1 MKPRLTPANIRARL
15 SLVAAALALMGTALV
30 VRAVDLQLLRSEF
43 YQQQGDARFVRDLPI
58 ASVRGMITDRNGEP
72 LAIST
77 PVESLWA
84 NPQELLQH
92 SERLPELAEALRTP
106 LPALTQRLE
115 DRAGREFVYL
125 RRQLNPDEAAAILDL
140 GIPGVASQR
149 EFRRYYPQGEV
160 MAHLLGYTNIDDQG
174 QEGLELAFNA
184 WLTGKAGS
192 KRVIRDRRGRIVENV
207 DLVRPAEPGK
217 DLTLSIDRRL
227 QHLAYR
233 ELRRTLNEHR
243 ARAGTVVVLDIPTGE
258 VLAMV
263 NQPSYNPNVR
273 EVHDAEARR
282 NRAMTDVLEPGSVIK
297 VLTIAA
303 ALETGRYTPETVI
316 PTSPGHMNLSRFQ
329 IRDVHNYGDVS
340 LTRLL
345 TKSSNV
351 ASAKIANDLS
361 REHMHDL
368 FQRFGLG
375 VTSGSGFP
383 GESAGSL
390 PEARRWGPVEKATI
404 AYGYGLSTTATQL
417 ARVYAVFGNEGR
429 MLPVSFIKGAQSTS
443 TAVIDP
449 SIARQ
454 VLTMLETVTGP
465 EGTATRANV
474 SGYRVA
480 GKTGTSRKASGG
492 GYQRR
497 YLSVFAGLV
506 PASAPRLAM
515 VVVIDDPQAGAY
527 YGGLVA
533 APLFQRVMEGGLRL
547 LDVTPDR
554 PEQWL
559 VGATPMPVPLPSTG
573 GLPPEA
579 EPVAEHFIDGVSP

>member
-15 SLVAAALALMGTALV
+15 SLVAGALALLGTALV
-30 VRAVDLQLLRSEF
+30 VRAVDLQLLRSDF

-92 SERLPELAEALRTP
+92 RERLQELADALNTP
-106 LPALTQRLE
+106 VAALTQRLE
-115 DRAGREFVYL
+115 DRSDREFVYL
-125 RRQLNPDEAAAILDL
+125 RRQLNPDEAAKVIDL

-149 EFRRYYPQGEV
+149 EFRRYYPLGEV

-174 QEGLELAFNA
+174 QEGLELAFNS
-184 WLTGKAGS
+184 WLTGTAGS

-217 DLTLSIDRRL
+217 DLVLSIDRRI
-227 QHLAYR
+227 QYLAYR
-233 ELRRTLNEHR
+233 ELKRTLAEHR
-243 ARAGTVVVLDIPTGE
+243 ARAGSVVVLDVPTGE

-263 NQPSYNPNVR
+263 NLPSFNSNVR
-273 EVHDAEARR
+273 EVHDAESRR

-297 VLTIAA
+297 VLTVAA

-316 PTSPGHMNLSRFQ
+316 PTSPGFMNLSRYQ
-329 IRDVHNYGDVS
+329 IRDIHNYGDVS

-351 ASAKIANDLS
+351 AAAKIAADLP
-361 REHMHDL
+361 REHLHDL
-368 FQRFGLG
+368 FQRFGMG
-375 VTSGSGFP
+375 ATTGSGFP

-390 PEARRWGPVEKATI
+390 PAASQWGPVEKATI
-404 AYGYGLSTTATQL
+404 AYGYGVSTTATQL
-417 ARVYAVFGNEGR
+417 ARIYAAFGNEGR
-429 MLPVSFIKGAQSTS
+429 MLPVSFIHGHQSAS

-454 VLTMLETVTGP
+454 VLGMLETVTGP

-506 PASAPRLAM
+506 PVSQPRFAM

-527 YGGLVA
+527 FGGLVA
-533 APLFQRVMEGGLRL
+533 APVFQRVMEGGLRL
-547 LDVTPDR
+547 LDVMPDNV
-554 PEQWL
+554 EQWTAGANPVAPSL
-559 VGATPMPVPLPSTG
+559 PVGN

-579 EPVAEHFIDGVSP
+579 EPVLEHITAGALQ

>member
-15 SLVAAALALMGTALV
+15 SVIAVALGLMGTALV

-43 YQQQGDARFVRDLPI
+43 YQEQGDARFVRDLPI

-72 LAIST
+72 LAVST

-92 SERLPELAEALRTP
+92 RERLPELAAALRTP

-115 DRAGREFVYL
+115 DRVGREFVYL
-125 RRQLNPDEAAAILDL
+125 RRQINPDEAAAVIDL

-149 EFRRYYPQGEV
+149 EFRRYYPLGEV
-160 MAHLLGYTNIDDQG
+160 MAHVLGYTNIDDQG

-184 WLTGKAGS
+184 WLTGKPGM

-207 DLVRPAEPGK
+207 DLIQAAEPGK
-217 DLTLSIDRRL
+217 DLALSIDRRI
-227 QHLAYR
+227 QYLAYR
-233 ELRRTLNEHR
+233 ELKAALAEHG
-243 ARAGTVVVLDIPTGE
+243 ARAGSVVVLDVPTGE

-273 EVHDAEARR
+273 EVHDPESRR
-282 NRAMTDVLEPGSVIK
+282 NRALTDVLEPGSVIK
-297 VLTIAA
+297 VLTVAA
-303 ALETGRYTPETVI
+303 ALETGRYTPDTVI
-316 PTSPGHMNLSRFQ
+316 PTAPGYMNLARFQ
-329 IRDVHNYGDVS
+329 IRDIHNYGDVS

-351 ASAKIANDLS
+351 AAAKIAADLP
-361 REHMHDL
+361 REHLHDL
-368 FQRFGLG
+368 YARFGLG
-375 VTSGSGFP
+375 QTTGTGFP
-383 GESAGSL
+383 GESAGVL
-390 PEARRWGPVEKATI
+390 PAVRAWGPVEKATI
-404 AYGYGLSTTATQL
+404 AYGYGLSTTATQI
-417 ARVYAVFGNEGR
+417 ARLYAAIGNEGR
-429 MLPVSFIKGAQSTS
+429 MLPLSFVKDAGGQS

-449 SIARQ
+449 AIARQ
-454 VLTMLETVTGP
+454 VMAMLETVAGP

-474 SGYRVA
+474 AGYRIA
-480 GKTGTSRKASGG
+480 GKTGTSRKIAAG

-515 VVVIDDPQAGAY
+515 VVVIDDPQRGVY
-527 YGGLVA
+527 YGGQVA
-533 APLFQRVMEGGLRL
+533 APVFQKVMEGGLRL
-547 LDVTPDR
+547 LDVPPDQV
-554 PEQWL
+554 EQWL
-559 VGATPMPVPLPSTG
+559 AGSVNVVPVLPGTG

-579 EPVAEHFIDGVSP
+579 EPVGGLEAQEVQP